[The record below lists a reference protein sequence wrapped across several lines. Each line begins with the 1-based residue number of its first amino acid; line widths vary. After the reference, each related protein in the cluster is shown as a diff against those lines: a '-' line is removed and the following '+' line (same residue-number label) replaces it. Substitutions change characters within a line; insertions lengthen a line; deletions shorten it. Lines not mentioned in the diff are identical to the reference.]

1 MMIQLLLIILLL
13 EDIME
18 ELWGVSIIEPHPV
31 VVPILLQLVPLLLV
45 EDSSSSS
52 SSSHLK
58 PPMGHFDS
66 IVYSILLPIIPTTI
80 ITRVELN
87 VIYINIMHLL
97 PHLL

>member
-1 MMIQLLLIILLL
+1 MMVLLLLIL
-13 EDIME
+13 EDME
-18 ELWGVSIIEPHPV
+18 EPWGVSIDPHPG
-31 VVPILLQLVPLLLV
+31 VPILVQLLPLLA
-45 EDSSSSS
+45 EDIS